1 MRLQL
6 IAFFALVCI
15 NFAIDFYI
23 YFRIIRKT
31 CRYVWLR
38 ISYWGINC
46 LLLAAFL
53 FAYVLM
59 KNHQDFDNRMVFI
72 WFMFIYFLV
81 YAPKITYFLLSVWDY
96 VSCLFR
102 KKMLHIFHYVGVVGA
117 LFVFGS
123 MAYGAFINRDRLA
136 IQALSVESSRL
147 PERFDNYPI
156 QFRYEFHIVTI
167 HSLTPIVL

>member
-53 FAYVLM
+53 FAYALM
-59 KNHQDFDNRMVFI
+59 KNHQDVDNRMVFI

-81 YAPKITYFLLSVWDY
+81 YAPKITYFYFLYGIMCLACLGKRCSVY
-96 VSCLFR
+96 SIMQEL
-102 KKMLHIFHYVGVVGA
+102 
-117 LFVFGS
+117 
-123 MAYGAFINRDRLA
+123 
-136 IQALSVESSRL
+136 
-147 PERFDNYPI
+147 
-156 QFRYEFHIVTI
+156 
-167 HSLTPIVL
+167 